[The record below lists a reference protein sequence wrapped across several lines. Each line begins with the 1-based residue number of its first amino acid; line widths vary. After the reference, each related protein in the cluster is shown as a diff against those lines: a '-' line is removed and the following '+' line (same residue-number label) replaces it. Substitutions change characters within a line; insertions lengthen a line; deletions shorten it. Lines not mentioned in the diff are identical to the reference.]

1 MLNKLSVKAGLIA
14 LLGVMTL
21 ILLLVSVLGANAIRQ
36 SASSLQQINQ
46 LQGEELG
53 SLAESYSFSLRARVA
68 SSVAVRQLEIG
79 MMDDSKATAGRVAGY
94 LKQADEKVALFV
106 GIDDGNEQGRAL
118 TKALKDAYDAYKAN
132 GLLPALAAIQSQSSD
147 AYYDVLENK
156 ITPYSNAYDK
166 ALSDFRIYA
175 QESTQQRIEHAR
187 AQSRIQLT
195 IIIVACIAA
204 ISIAL
209 LSWFALQKIIMH
221 PLSTSIAQLEFI
233 AAGDLTH
240 DIDDSRSNEMG
251 RLLRAMKK
259 MQDSLAA
266 SVGRV
271 RDAGNQIDVGT
282 RELAAGNVNLAQRT
296 EESAASLEE
305 TAASMEQLTSTVRM
319 NATNSEQANQLAQSV
334 SSIADKG
341 SQVVN
346 HVMDKMRA
354 ITDSSK
360 RITDI
365 ITVIDGIAFQ
375 TNILALNAAVEA
387 ARAGEQ
393 GRGFA
398 VVAGEVRS
406 LAQRSAQSAKEI
418 KELIVDSE
426 SRISEGETM
435 VKSAAGTMTE
445 IANEVRR
452 VTSLMREIS
461 IATTEQTHGIEQ
473 VNIAITQMDQVA
485 QQNAALV
492 EEATAATRSLEEQ
505 AQLLAQSVS
514 VFKLSQQDL
523 V

>member
-14 LLGVMTL
+14 LLVVMTL
-21 ILLLVSVLGANAIRQ
+21 ILLLVSFLGASAIRQ
-36 SASSLQQINQ
+36 SATSLKQIDR

-53 SLAESYSFSLRARVA
+53 ALANSYSFSLRARVA
-68 SSVAVRQLEIG
+68 SSVAVRQMEIG
-79 MMDDSKATAGRVAGY
+79 MMDDSKETAGRVADY
-94 LKQADEKVALFV
+94 IKQADQQVAAFMAINDETQRGEDLSTAVKV
-106 GIDDGNEQGRAL
+106 
-118 TKALKDAYDAYKAN
+118 AYDAYKQH
-132 GLLPALAAIQSQSSD
+132 GLEPALAAIQAQSTD
-147 AYYDVLENK
+147 GYYDVLENK
-156 ITPYSNAYDK
+156 MTPYSNAYDK
-166 ALSDFRIYA
+166 ALADFRLYA
-175 QESTQQRIEHAR
+175 NETADRHITT
-187 AQSRIQLT
+187 AQKQARIQVI
-195 IIIVACIAA
+195 IIIVACLIAM
-204 ISIAL
+204 SIAL

-221 PLSTSIAQLEFI
+221 PLNASIAQLEFI

-240 DIDDSRSNEMG
+240 EIDDSRSNEMG
-251 RLLRAMKK
+251 RLMRAMKK
-259 MQDSLAA
+259 MQDSLSA

-282 RELAAGNVNLAQRT
+282 RELAAGNVHLAQRT

-319 NATNSEQANQLAQSV
+319 NATNSEQANQLAKSV
-334 SSIADKG
+334 SGIADKG
-341 SQVVN
+341 SKVV
-346 HVMDKMRA
+346 HQVMDKMHA

-360 RITDI
+360 RIADI

-418 KELIVDSE
+418 KALIDDSE
-426 SRISEGETM
+426 NRVSEGEAM
-435 VKSAAGTMTE
+435 VKSAAATMTE
-445 IANEVRR
+445 IASEVRR
-452 VTSLMREIS
+452 VTSLMNEIS
-461 IATTEQTHGIEQ
+461 IATSEQTHGIEQ

-514 VFKLSQQDL
+514 VFKLNQQNF

>member
-14 LLGVMTL
+14 LLVVMTL
-21 ILLLVSVLGANAIRQ
+21 ILLLVSILGANAIRQ
-36 SASSLQQINQ
+36 SATSLQQINQ

-53 SLAESYSFSLRARVA
+53 SLADSYTFSLRARVA
-68 SSVAVRQLEIG
+68 SSVAVRQMEIG
-79 MMDDSKATAGRVAGY
+79 MMDDSKATAGRVAEY
-94 LKQADEKVALFV
+94 VKEADQKVAQFV
-106 GIDDGNEQGRAL
+106 GIDDSNEQGRIL
-118 TKALKDAYDAYKAN
+118 TKAVKVSYEAYKEH
-132 GLLPALAAIQSQSSD
+132 GLMPALAAIQAQSTD
-147 AYYDVLENK
+147 GYYDVLETK
-156 ITPYSNAYDK
+156 MTPYSNAYDK
-166 ALSDFRIYA
+166 ALVDFRAYA
-175 QESTQQRIEHAR
+175 KENTEQRIEHAR
-187 AQSRIQLT
+187 AESRIQL
-195 IIIVACIAA
+195 IIILAACIAA
-204 ISIAL
+204 VSIAL

-221 PLSTSIAQLEFI
+221 PLSASIAQLEYI

-240 DIDDSRSNEMG
+240 DIDDSGSNEMG
-251 RLLRAMKK
+251 RLLRAMKT
-259 MQDSLAA
+259 MQDALIA

-271 RDAGNQIDVGT
+271 RDAGNQIDVGS
-282 RELAAGNVNLAQRT
+282 RELAAGNVHLAQRT

-334 SSIADKG
+334 SGIADKG
-341 SQVVN
+341 SAVVGQ
-346 HVMDKMRA
+346 VMDKMRA

-418 KELIVDSE
+418 KALIVDSE

-435 VKSAAGTMTE
+435 VKSAAATMTE

-452 VTSLMREIS
+452 VTSLMHEIS

-473 VNIAITQMDQVA
+473 VNVAITQMDQVA

-505 AQLLAQSVS
+505 AQRLAQSVS
-514 VFKLSQQDL
+514 VFKLTQQDFA
-523 V
+523 